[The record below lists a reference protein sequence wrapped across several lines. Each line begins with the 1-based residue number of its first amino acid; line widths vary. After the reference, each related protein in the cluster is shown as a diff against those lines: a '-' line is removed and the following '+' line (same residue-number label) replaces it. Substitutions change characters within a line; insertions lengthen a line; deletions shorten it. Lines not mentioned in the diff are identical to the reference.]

1 MVNDSPPIN
10 VIEDLVCFCFT
21 IFNLEILANPSY
33 EMVLKNSFY
42 DLVEEIRHQ
51 HFEDIGVRKIIGK
64 WLSKILFLEAHE

>member
-10 VIEDLVCFCFT
+10 VIEDSVCFCFA
-21 IFNLEILANPSY
+21 IFNLEILADPSY

-42 DLVEEIRHQ
+42 DLVEEIRRQ
-51 HFEDIGVRKIIGK
+51 HFVDIGVRKIIGK